1 VNSVRPGREQRQRP
15 QPCAA
20 GVPGCHLCRQIAGCD
35 VPHQPNCEP
44 MAYLVLARKWRPQY
58 FTDLIGQEHVSQ
70 TLTNAIRSG
79 RIHHAFLF
87 TGARGVGKTSA
98 ARILAKA
105 LNCEEALSDQP
116 CGTCSSCLEI
126 TAGNDLDVL
135 EIDGAS
141 NTGVDDIREL
151 RENIRYLPSRS
162 RFKIFIIDEVHMLS
176 TNAFNALL
184 KTLEEPPEHA
194 KFIFATTEPH
204 KIPITILSRCQ
215 RFDFRKIP
223 LARVAKRLRE
233 ISDAEDLTIS
243 DRSLS
248 LVARQGEGSMRDA
261 LSTLDQVIAFSGD
274 EVEDGAVQ
282 TLLGMVDRRL
292 LLDTVEAVLQR
303 DSRRA
308 LDSVHRV
315 DQLGLALRQFTRDL
329 LEMFRGMV
337 ICKVV
342 DEPAEMLDLVGDEL
356 KELKTLSEEASLEDL
371 QRIVTLLMKT
381 QSELVHSIY
390 PLLTLEM
397 SLVRLATLAP
407 SQELGKL
414 ISHIERL
421 EQRLGSAPQAGA
433 QSTRPMPKT
442 QSAPQQPTP
451 EGHQYSGPEG
461 HQYPA
466 PQEHQYP
473 APEIPPP
480 KKSEAPVAVSTDS
493 KGWLGLV
500 EQVKQSRPMLGSV
513 LEHGRLLKLEPPIL
527 EIGYA
532 KESFMISQ
540 LQEREISQDLEVL
553 ATDYFGQSV
562 KLRVT
567 PIDVEQQNTPPSL
580 VEDRKA
586 KETDRMRRLREDA
599 MGHPALKSVQAIF
612 DGKIKKVI
620 PIDKG
625 FV

>member
-1 VNSVRPGREQRQRP
+1 
-15 QPCAA
+15 
-20 GVPGCHLCRQIAGCD
+20 
-35 VPHQPNCEP
+35 
-44 MAYLVLARKWRPQY
+44 MAYLVLARKWRPQN

-70 TLTNAIRSG
+70 TLANAIRSG

-105 LNCEEALSDQP
+105 LNCDEGLSDQP
-116 CGTCSSCLEI
+116 CGSCSSCTEI
-126 TAGNDLDVL
+126 TAGQGLDVI

-141 NTGVDDIREL
+141 NTGVDDVREL
-151 RENIRYLPSRS
+151 RENIRYLPNRS

-223 LARVAKRLRE
+223 LARVASRMRE
-233 ISDAEDLTIS
+233 ISDAEQLTIS
-243 DRSLS
+243 DHSLS

-261 LSTLDQVIAFSGD
+261 LSTLDQVIAFSGEQVDD
-274 EVEDGAVQ
+274 EAVQ

-308 LDSVHRV
+308 LDAVRRV
-315 DQLGLALRQFTRDL
+315 DQLGLALRRFTQDL

-342 DEPAEMLDLVGDEL
+342 EDPAELLDLVGEEL
-356 KELKTLSEEASLEDL
+356 KELKALAEEVSLDDL

-381 QSELVHSIY
+381 QTELVNSSF

-407 SQELGKL
+407 TQDLAKL
-414 ISHIERL
+414 ISHIESL
-421 EQRLGSAPQAGA
+421 EKRLGSTSLPKAQHPVQRPTSSSTQGA
-433 QSTRPMPKT
+433 R
-442 QSAPQQPTP
+442 
-451 EGHQYSGPEG
+451 
-461 HQYPA
+461 PA
-466 PQEHQYP
+466 PAP
-473 APEIPPP
+473 APTTPIPSPDPPP
-480 KKSEAPVAVSTDS
+480 KKPEAPVATSTES
-493 KGWLGLV
+493 KGWQGLV

-513 LEHGRLLKLEPPIL
+513 LEHGRLLKLEIPVI

-532 KESFMISQ
+532 KGSFMISQ
-540 LQEREISQDLEVL
+540 LQEQDISQDLEVL
-553 ATDYFGQSV
+553 TTEYFGQPV
-562 KLRVT
+562 KLRILAVD
-567 PIDVEQQNTPPSL
+567 IEQQSAAPPSL
-580 VEDRKA
+580 VEEREA

-599 MGHPALKSVQAIF
+599 MEHPALKSVQNIF
-612 DGKIKKVI
+612 KGEIKKVI

>member
-1 VNSVRPGREQRQRP
+1 
-15 QPCAA
+15 
-20 GVPGCHLCRQIAGCD
+20 
-35 VPHQPNCEP
+35 
-44 MAYLVLARKWRPQY
+44 MAYLVLARKWRPQN

-70 TLTNAIRSG
+70 TLANAIRSG

-105 LNCEEALSDQP
+105 LNCDEGLSDQP
-116 CGTCSSCLEI
+116 CGSCSSCTEI
-126 TAGNDLDVL
+126 TAGQGLDVI

-141 NTGVDDIREL
+141 NTGVDDVREL
-151 RENIRYLPSRS
+151 RENIRYLPNRS

-223 LARVAKRLRE
+223 LARVASRMRE
-233 ISDAEDLTIS
+233 ISDAEELTIS

-261 LSTLDQVIAFSGD
+261 LSTLDQVIAFSGEQVDD
-274 EVEDGAVQ
+274 EAVQ

-292 LLDTVEAVLQR
+292 LLDTVEAVLER

-308 LDSVHRV
+308 LDAVRRV
-315 DQLGLALRQFTRDL
+315 DQLGLALRRFTQDL

-342 DEPAEMLDLVGDEL
+342 EDPAEMLDLVGEEL
-356 KELKTLSEEASLEDL
+356 KELKTLTEEASLDDL

-381 QSELVHSIY
+381 QTELAHSSF
-390 PLLTLEM
+390 PLLALEM
-397 SLVRLATLAP
+397 SLVRLANLAP
-407 SQELGKL
+407 TQDLAKL
-414 ISHIERL
+414 ISHIESLEKRL
-421 EQRLGSAPQAGA
+421 ATTPLPKSQTSAQRTAS
-433 QSTRPMPKT
+433 R
-442 QSAPQQPTP
+442 
-451 EGHQYSGPEG
+451 
-461 HQYPA
+461 
-466 PQEHQYP
+466 P
-473 APEIPPP
+473 APEPAPITPAPSPDPPS
-480 KKSEAPVAVSTDS
+480 KKSEAPVATSTES
-493 KGWLGLV
+493 KGWQGLV

-513 LEHGRLLKLEPPIL
+513 LEHGRLLKLELPTI

-532 KESFMISQ
+532 KGSFMISQ
-540 LQEREISQDLEVL
+540 LQEQDISQDLEVL
-553 ATDYFGQSV
+553 TSEYFGQPV
-562 KLRVT
+562 KLRILAVD
-567 PIDVEQQNTPPSL
+567 IEQQSAAPPSL
-580 VEDRKA
+580 VEEREA

-599 MGHPALKSVQAIF
+599 MEHPALKSVQEIF
-612 DGKIKKVI
+612 KGEIKKVI

>member
-1 VNSVRPGREQRQRP
+1 
-15 QPCAA
+15 
-20 GVPGCHLCRQIAGCD
+20 
-35 VPHQPNCEP
+35 
-44 MAYLVLARKWRPQY
+44 MAYLVLARKWRPQN

-70 TLTNAIRSG
+70 TLSNAIRSG

-105 LNCEEALSDQP
+105 LNCDEGLSDQP
-116 CGTCSSCLEI
+116 CNTCSSCTEI
-126 TAGNDLDVL
+126 TAGQGLDVL

-151 RENIRYLPSRS
+151 RENIRYLPNHSRY
-162 RFKIFIIDEVHMLS
+162 KIFIIDEVHMLS

-184 KTLEEPPEHA
+184 KTLEEPPDHA

-215 RFDFRKIP
+215 RFDFRKIS
-223 LARVAKRLRE
+223 LARVAGRLRE
-233 ISDAEDLTIS
+233 ISDAEKLTIS

-274 EVEDGAVQ
+274 EVDDEAVQ

-292 LLDTVEAVLQR
+292 LLDTVEAVMHR

-308 LDSVHRV
+308 LDAVRRI
-315 DQLGLALRQFTRDL
+315 DQLGLALRQFTQDL

-342 DEPAEMLDLVGDEL
+342 EDPTEMLDLVGDEL
-356 KELKTLSEEASLEDL
+356 KDLKALAEEASLEDL

-381 QSELVHSIY
+381 QSELVHSNY

-407 SQELGKL
+407 SQDISKL
-414 ISHIERL
+414 ISHIESLEKRL
-421 EQRLGSAPQAGA
+421 SSVPLQKAQSRPQGSAPE
-433 QSTRPMPKT
+433 RP
-442 QSAPQQPTP
+442 
-451 EGHQYSGPEG
+451 HQ
-461 HQYPA
+461 
-466 PQEHQYP
+466 
-473 APEIPPP
+473 PPP
-480 KKSEAPVAVSTDS
+480 ATASPKKPEAPVATPNDS
-493 KGWLGLV
+493 KGWQGLV
-500 EQVKQSRPMLGSV
+500 DQVKQSRPMLGSV
-513 LEHGRLLKLEPPIL
+513 MEHARLLKLEPPFL
-527 EIGYA
+527 ELGYA
-532 KESFMISQ
+532 KDSFMISQ
-540 LQEREISQDLEVL
+540 LQEQEISQDLETL
-553 ATDYFGQSV
+553 ATEYFGKPI
-562 KLRVT
+562 KLRVS
-567 PIDVEQQNTPPSL
+567 PIEAGQQEAPPSL
-580 VEDRKA
+580 VETREA
-586 KETDRMRRLREDA
+586 KETDRMRRLRDDA
-599 MGHPALKSVQAIF
+599 MEHPALKAVQDIF
-612 DGKIKKVI
+612 DGKVKKVI

>member
-1 VNSVRPGREQRQRP
+1 
-15 QPCAA
+15 
-20 GVPGCHLCRQIAGCD
+20 
-35 VPHQPNCEP
+35 
-44 MAYLVLARKWRPQY
+44 MAYLVLARKWRPQN

-105 LNCEEALSDQP
+105 LNCDEGLSDQP
-116 CGTCSSCLEI
+116 CGICSSCTEI
-126 TAGNDLDVL
+126 TAGQGMDVL

-151 RENIRYLPSRS
+151 RENIRYLPNRS
-162 RFKIFIIDEVHMLS
+162 RYKIFIIDEVHMLS

-223 LARVAKRLRE
+223 LARVAARLRE
-233 ISDAEDLTIS
+233 ISDAETLTIS

-248 LVARQGEGSMRDA
+248 LVARQGEGSMRDS

-274 EVEDGAVQ
+274 EVDDEAVQ

-292 LLDTVEAVLQR
+292 LLDTVEAVMQH

-308 LDSVHRV
+308 LDAVRRI
-315 DQLGLALRQFTRDL
+315 DQLGLALRQFTQDL

-342 DEPAEMLDLVGDEL
+342 EEPAEMLDLVGDEL
-356 KELKTLSEEASLEDL
+356 KDLKALAEEASLEDL
-371 QRIVTLLMKT
+371 QRIVALLMKT
-381 QSELVHSIY
+381 QSELAHSSY

-397 SLVRLATLAP
+397 CLVRLATLAP

-414 ISHIERL
+414 ISHIESLEKRL
-421 EQRLGSAPQAGA
+421 STTPLQKAQSMPQHSVQEAPQ
-433 QSTRPMPKT
+433 R
-442 QSAPQQPTP
+442 
-451 EGHQYSGPEG
+451 
-461 HQYPA
+461 
-466 PQEHQYP
+466 P
-473 APEIPPP
+473 APEVPPP
-480 KKSEAPVAVSTDS
+480 KKPEAPVAVPIDN
-493 KGWLGLV
+493 KGWQGLV
-500 EQVKQSRPMLGSV
+500 DKVKQNRPMLGSV
-513 LEHGRLLKLEPPIL
+513 MEHGRLLKLELPIL
-527 EIGYA
+527 EIGYP

-540 LQEREISQDLEVL
+540 LQEQDIRHDLETL
-553 ATDYFGQSV
+553 ATEYFGQAI
-562 KLRVT
+562 KLRVC
-567 PIDVEQQNTPPSL
+567 PLDIKQQDAPPSL
-580 VEDRKA
+580 VEARQT

-599 MGHPALKSVQAIF
+599 MEHPALKSVQEIF

>member
-1 VNSVRPGREQRQRP
+1 
-15 QPCAA
+15 
-20 GVPGCHLCRQIAGCD
+20 
-35 VPHQPNCEP
+35 
-44 MAYLVLARKWRPQY
+44 MAYLVLARKWRPQN

-70 TLTNAIRSG
+70 TLANAIRSG

-105 LNCEEALSDQP
+105 LNCDEGLSDQP
-116 CGTCSSCLEI
+116 CGTCSSCIEI
-126 TAGNDLDVL
+126 TAGQGLDVL

-141 NTGVDDIREL
+141 NTGVDDVREL
-151 RENIRYLPSRS
+151 RENIRYLPNRS
-162 RFKIFIIDEVHMLS
+162 RYKIFIIDEVHMLS

-223 LARVAKRLRE
+223 LARVAARLRE
-233 ISDAEDLTIS
+233 ICDAEKLTIS

-248 LVARQGEGSMRDA
+248 LVARQGEGSMRDS

-274 EVEDGAVQ
+274 EVADEAVQ

-292 LLDTVEAVLQR
+292 LLDTVEAVMQR

-308 LDSVHRV
+308 LDAVRRV
-315 DQLGLALRQFTRDL
+315 DQLGLALRQFTQDL

-342 DEPAEMLDLVGDEL
+342 EEPAELLDLVGDEL
-356 KELKTLSEEASLEDL
+356 HDLKALAEEASLEDL

-381 QSELVHSIY
+381 QSELVHSNY

-414 ISHIERL
+414 ISHIENLEKRL
-421 EQRLGSAPQAGA
+421 STTPLQKAQGTPKHSMPEAPPHSAPEA
-433 QSTRPMPKT
+433 
-442 QSAPQQPTP
+442 
-451 EGHQYSGPEG
+451 
-461 HQYPA
+461 
-466 PQEHQYP
+466 
-473 APEIPPP
+473 PPP
-480 KKSEAPVAVSTDS
+480 KKPEAPVAASTDS
-493 KGWLGLV
+493 KGWQGLV
-500 EQVKQSRPMLGSV
+500 EMVKQSRPMLGSV
-513 LEHGRLLKLEPPIL
+513 MEHGRLLKLEPPIL
-527 EIGYA
+527 EIGYP

-540 LQEREISQDLEVL
+540 LQEQEISQDLEVL
-553 ATDYFGQSV
+553 ATEYFGQPV
-562 KLRVT
+562 KLRVSA
-567 PIDVEQQNTPPSL
+567 IDVKQQDTPPSL
-580 VEDRKA
+580 VEVRQTR
-586 KETDRMRRLREDA
+586 ETDRTRRLREDA
-599 MGHPALKSVQAIF
+599 MAHPALKSVQDVF
-612 DGKIKKVI
+612 GGTIKKVI

>member
-1 VNSVRPGREQRQRP
+1 
-15 QPCAA
+15 
-20 GVPGCHLCRQIAGCD
+20 
-35 VPHQPNCEP
+35 
-44 MAYLVLARKWRPQY
+44 MAYLVLARKWRPQN
-58 FTDLIGQEHVSQ
+58 FADLIGQEHVSQ

-223 LARVAKRLRE
+223 LVKIAGLLRE
-233 ISDAEDLTIS
+233 ISDAEKLTIS

-261 LSTLDQVIAFSGD
+261 LSTLDQVIAFSGEEVDD
-274 EVEDGAVQ
+274 EAVQ
-282 TLLGMVDRRL
+282 SLLGMVDRRL
-292 LLDTVEAVLQR
+292 LLDTVEAIIQR
-303 DSRRA
+303 NSRRA
-308 LDSVHRV
+308 LDSVRRV
-315 DQLGLALRQFTRDL
+315 DQLGLALRQFTQDL

-342 DEPAEMLDLVGDEL
+342 EEPAEMLDLLGDEL
-356 KELKTLSEEASLEDL
+356 QELKALAEDTSLEDL

-381 QSELVHSIY
+381 QSELVHSSY

-407 SQELGKL
+407 SQDLGKL
-414 ISHIERL
+414 ISHIESLEKRL
-421 EQRLGSAPQAGA
+421 SSTSLPKA
-433 QSTRPMPKT
+433 QS
-442 QSAPQQPTP
+442 PQQRTSPQTRDTISNAPPPPPT
-451 EGHQYSGPEG
+451 E
-461 HQYPA
+461 A
-466 PQEHQYP
+466 
-473 APEIPPP
+473 PPP
-480 KKSEAPVAVSTDS
+480 KKSEAPVVTSTDS
-493 KGWLGLV
+493 KGWQGLV

-513 LEHGRLLKLEPPIL
+513 MEHGRLLKLKPPLL
-527 EIGYA
+527 EIGYP
-532 KESFMISQ
+532 KDSFMISQ
-540 LQEREISQDLEVL
+540 LQEQDINQDLETL
-553 ATDYFGQSV
+553 ATEYFGETI
-562 KLRVT
+562 KLRISA
-567 PIDVEQQNTPPSL
+567 IDNQQQDAPPSL
-580 VEDRKA
+580 VETRQA
-586 KETDRMRRLREDA
+586 EETDRMRRLQDDA
-599 MGHPALKSVQAIF
+599 IEHPALKAVQNIF

>member
-1 VNSVRPGREQRQRP
+1 
-15 QPCAA
+15 
-20 GVPGCHLCRQIAGCD
+20 
-35 VPHQPNCEP
+35 
-44 MAYLVLARKWRPQY
+44 MAYLVLARKWRPQN

-70 TLTNAIRSG
+70 TLSNAIRSG

-105 LNCEEALSDQP
+105 LNCDEGLSDQP
-116 CGTCSSCLEI
+116 CGTCSSCTEI
-126 TAGNDLDVL
+126 TAGQGLDVL

-141 NTGVDDIREL
+141 NTGVDDVREL
-151 RENIRYLPSRS
+151 RENIRYLPNRS
-162 RFKIFIIDEVHMLS
+162 RYKIFIIDEVHMLS

-184 KTLEEPPEHA
+184 KTLEEPPAHA

-223 LARVAKRLRE
+223 LARVAGRLRE
-233 ISDAEDLTIS
+233 ISDAEKLTIS

-274 EVEDGAVQ
+274 EVDDEAVQ
-282 TLLGMVDRRL
+282 SLLGMVDRRL
-292 LLDTVEAVLQR
+292 LLDTVEAVMQR

-308 LDSVHRV
+308 LDAVRRI
-315 DQLGLALRQFTRDL
+315 DQLGLALRQFTQDL

-342 DEPAEMLDLVGDEL
+342 EDPVEMLDLVGDEL
-356 KELKTLSEEASLEDL
+356 KDLKALAEEASLEDL

-381 QSELVHSIY
+381 QTELVHSSY

-407 SQELGKL
+407 SQDISKL
-414 ISHIERL
+414 ISHIESL
-421 EQRLGSAPQAGA
+421 EKRLGSVPRQQA
-433 QSTRPMPKT
+433 QSTPQR
-442 QSAPQQPTP
+442 SAPEAPQRSTP
-451 EGHQYSGPEG
+451 ET
-461 HQYPA
+461 
-466 PQEHQYP
+466 
-473 APEIPPP
+473 PPP
-480 KKSEAPVAVSTDS
+480 KKPEAPVTVSTDN
-493 KGWLGLV
+493 KGWQGLV
-500 EQVKQSRPMLGSV
+500 EKIKQSRPMLGSV
-513 LEHGRLLKLEPPIL
+513 MEHGRLLKLEPPFL
-527 EIGYA
+527 ELGYA
-532 KESFMISQ
+532 KDSFMIGQ
-540 LQEREISQDLEVL
+540 LQEQDICQDLETL
-553 ATDYFGQSV
+553 AAEYFGQPI
-562 KLRVT
+562 KLRVS
-567 PIDVEQQNTPPSL
+567 PIDTTHQATPPSL
-580 VEDRKA
+580 VETRQA
-586 KETDRMRRLREDA
+586 EETDRMRRLREDA
-599 MGHPALKSVQAIF
+599 VEHPALKAVQNIF
-612 DGKIKKVI
+612 DGKITEVI

>member
-1 VNSVRPGREQRQRP
+1 
-15 QPCAA
+15 
-20 GVPGCHLCRQIAGCD
+20 
-35 VPHQPNCEP
+35 
-44 MAYLVLARKWRPQY
+44 MAYLVLARKWRPQN

-70 TLTNAIRSG
+70 TLANAIRSG

-105 LNCEEALSDQP
+105 LNCDEGLSDQP
-116 CGTCSSCLEI
+116 CGSCSSCTEI
-126 TAGNDLDVL
+126 TAGQGLDVI

-141 NTGVDDIREL
+141 NTGVDDVREL
-151 RENIRYLPSRS
+151 RENIRYLPNRS

-223 LARVAKRLRE
+223 LARVASRMRE
-233 ISDAEDLTIS
+233 ISDAEQLTIS
-243 DRSLS
+243 DHSLS

-261 LSTLDQVIAFSGD
+261 LSTLDQVIAFSGEQVDD
-274 EVEDGAVQ
+274 EAVQ

-308 LDSVHRV
+308 LDAVRRV
-315 DQLGLALRQFTRDL
+315 DQLGLALRRFTQDL

-342 DEPAEMLDLVGDEL
+342 EDPAELLDLVGEEL
-356 KELKTLSEEASLEDL
+356 KELKALAEEVSLDDL

-381 QSELVHSIY
+381 QTELVNSSF

-407 SQELGKL
+407 TQDLAKL
-414 ISHIERL
+414 ISHIESL
-421 EQRLGSAPQAGA
+421 EKRLGSTSLPKA
-433 QSTRPMPKT
+433 QHPVQRPTSSST
-442 QSAPQQPTP
+442 QSA
-451 EGHQYSGPEG
+451 S
-461 HQYPA
+461 PA
-466 PQEHQYP
+466 PAP
-473 APEIPPP
+473 APTTPIPSPDPPP
-480 KKSEAPVAVSTDS
+480 KKSEAPVATSTES
-493 KGWLGLV
+493 KGWQGLV

-513 LEHGRLLKLEPPIL
+513 LEHGRLLKLEIPVI

-532 KESFMISQ
+532 KGSFMISQ
-540 LQEREISQDLEVL
+540 LQEQDISQDLEVL
-553 ATDYFGQSV
+553 TTEYFGQPV
-562 KLRVT
+562 KLRILAVD
-567 PIDVEQQNTPPSL
+567 IEQQSAAPPSL
-580 VEDRKA
+580 VEERET

-599 MGHPALKSVQAIF
+599 MEHPALKSVQNIF
-612 DGKIKKVI
+612 KGEIKKVI

>member
-1 VNSVRPGREQRQRP
+1 
-15 QPCAA
+15 
-20 GVPGCHLCRQIAGCD
+20 
-35 VPHQPNCEP
+35 
-44 MAYLVLARKWRPQY
+44 MAYLVLARKWRPQN

-70 TLTNAIRSG
+70 TLANAIRSG

-105 LNCEEALSDQP
+105 LNCDEGLSDQP
-116 CGTCSSCLEI
+116 CGSCSSCTEI
-126 TAGNDLDVL
+126 TAGQGLDVI

-141 NTGVDDIREL
+141 NTGVDDVREL
-151 RENIRYLPSRS
+151 RENIRYLPNRS

-223 LARVAKRLRE
+223 LARVASRMRE
-233 ISDAEDLTIS
+233 ISDAEQLTIS
-243 DRSLS
+243 DHSLS

-261 LSTLDQVIAFSGD
+261 LSTLDQVIAFSG
-274 EVEDGAVQ
+274 EQVEDEAVQ

-292 LLDTVEAVLQR
+292 LLDTVEAVLQQ

-308 LDSVHRV
+308 LDAVRRV
-315 DQLGLALRQFTRDL
+315 DQLGLALRRFTQDL

-342 DEPAEMLDLVGDEL
+342 EDPAEMLDLVGEEF
-356 KELKTLSEEASLEDL
+356 KELKSLAEEASLDDL
-371 QRIVTLLMKT
+371 QRIVTLLMRT
-381 QSELVHSIY
+381 QTELVNSSF
-390 PLLTLEM
+390 PLLALEM
-397 SLVRLATLAP
+397 CLVRLATLAP
-407 SQELGKL
+407 TQDLAKL
-414 ISHIERL
+414 ISHIESLEKRL
-421 EQRLGSAPQAGA
+421 ASTPLPKAQHPAQRPTSS
-433 QSTRPMPKT
+433 STPCASPV
-442 QSAPQQPTP
+442 PV
-451 EGHQYSGPEG
+451 
-461 HQYPA
+461 PA
-466 PQEHQYP
+466 PTSP
-473 APEIPPP
+473 SPNPEPPP
-480 KKSEAPVAVSTDS
+480 KKPEAPVATSTES
-493 KGWLGLV
+493 KGWQGLV

-513 LEHGRLLKLEPPIL
+513 LEHGRLLKLEIPVI

-532 KESFMISQ
+532 KGSFMISQ
-540 LQEREISQDLEVL
+540 LQEPDISQDLEVL
-553 ATDYFGQSV
+553 TTEYFGQPV
-562 KLRVT
+562 KLRILTVD
-567 PIDVEQQNTPPSL
+567 IEQQSAAPPSL
-580 VEDRKA
+580 VEEREA

-599 MGHPALKSVQAIF
+599 MEHPALKSVQDIF
-612 DGKIKKVI
+612 KGKIKKVI

>member
-1 VNSVRPGREQRQRP
+1 
-15 QPCAA
+15 
-20 GVPGCHLCRQIAGCD
+20 
-35 VPHQPNCEP
+35 
-44 MAYLVLARKWRPQY
+44 MAYLVLARKWRPQN

-70 TLTNAIRSG
+70 TLANAIRSG

-105 LNCEEALSDQP
+105 LNCDEGLSDQP
-116 CGTCSSCLEI
+116 CGTCSSCTEI
-126 TAGNDLDVL
+126 TAGQGLDVI

-141 NTGVDDIREL
+141 NTGVDDVREL
-151 RENIRYLPSRS
+151 RENIRYLPNRS

-223 LARVAKRLRE
+223 LARVASRMRE
-233 ISDAEDLTIS
+233 ISDAEQLTIS

-261 LSTLDQVIAFSGD
+261 LSTLDQVIAFSGEQVDD
-274 EVEDGAVQ
+274 EAVQ

-308 LDSVHRV
+308 LDAVRRV
-315 DQLGLALRQFTRDL
+315 DQLGLALRRFTQDL

-342 DEPAEMLDLVGDEL
+342 DDPAEMLDLVGEEL
-356 KELKTLSEEASLEDL
+356 KELKALAEEPSLDDL

-381 QSELVHSIY
+381 QTELVNSSF

-407 SQELGKL
+407 TQDLAKL
-414 ISHIERL
+414 ISHIESL
-421 EQRLGSAPQAGA
+421 EKRLGSTPLPKAQHPAQRPTSSSTPGARPVQA
-433 QSTRPMPKT
+433 
-442 QSAPQQPTP
+442 
-451 EGHQYSGPEG
+451 
-461 HQYPA
+461 PA
-466 PQEHQYP
+466 P
-473 APEIPPP
+473 APTTPIPSPDPPP
-480 KKSEAPVAVSTDS
+480 KKPEAPVATSIES
-493 KGWLGLV
+493 KGWQGLV

-513 LEHGRLLKLEPPIL
+513 LEHGRLLKLEIPVI

-532 KESFMISQ
+532 KGSFMISQ
-540 LQEREISQDLEVL
+540 LQEPDISQDLEAL
-553 ATDYFGQSV
+553 TTEYFGQPV
-562 KLRVT
+562 KLRILTVD
-567 PIDVEQQNTPPSL
+567 IEQQSAAPPSL
-580 VEDRKA
+580 VEEREA

-599 MGHPALKSVQAIF
+599 MEHPALKSVQDIF
-612 DGKIKKVI
+612 KGEIKKVI

>member
-1 VNSVRPGREQRQRP
+1 
-15 QPCAA
+15 
-20 GVPGCHLCRQIAGCD
+20 
-35 VPHQPNCEP
+35 
-44 MAYLVLARKWRPQY
+44 MAYLVLARKWRPQN
-58 FTDLIGQEHVSQ
+58 FVDLIGQEHVSQ
-70 TLTNAIRSG
+70 TLANAIRSG

-105 LNCEEALSDQP
+105 LNCDEGLSDQP
-116 CGTCSSCLEI
+116 CGSCSSCTEI
-126 TAGNDLDVL
+126 TAGQGLDVI

-141 NTGVDDIREL
+141 NTGVDDVREL
-151 RENIRYLPSRS
+151 RENIRYLPNRS

-223 LARVAKRLRE
+223 LAKVAERLRE
-233 ISDAEDLTIS
+233 IAAAEELTIS
-243 DRSLS
+243 DRSLG
-248 LVARQGEGSMRDA
+248 LIARQGEGSMRDA
-261 LSTLDQVIAFSGD
+261 LSSFDQVLAFSGD
-274 EVEDGAVQ
+274 QVEDEAVQ

-292 LLDTVEAVLQR
+292 LLDTVEAILRR

-308 LDSVHRV
+308 LESAHRV
-315 DQLGLALRQFTRDL
+315 DQLGLALRRFTQDL

-342 DEPAEMLDLVGDEL
+342 DEPAELLDMVGDEL
-356 KELKTLSEEASLEDL
+356 KELKLLAEDASLEDL

-381 QSELVHSIY
+381 QLELVNSNS
-390 PLLTLEM
+390 PLLALEM

-407 SQELGKL
+407 SQDLGKL
-414 ISHIERL
+414 IKHIESL
-421 EQRLGSAPQAGA
+421 EKRLGAAPL
-433 QSTRPMPKT
+433 TNT
-442 QSAPQQPTP
+442 QSAPQRTAPQPTSTP
-451 EGHQYSGPEG
+451 
-461 HQYPA
+461 
-466 PQEHQYP
+466 
-473 APEIPPP
+473 PPP
-480 KKSEAPVAVSTDS
+480 KKPDAPVATSTVS
-493 KGWLGLV
+493 KGWQGLV

-513 LEHGRLLKLEPPIL
+513 LEHGRLLKLEIPVI

-532 KESFMISQ
+532 KGSFMISQ
-540 LQEREISQDLEVL
+540 LQEQEISQDLEVL
-553 ATDYFGQSV
+553 TTEYFGQPV
-562 KLRVT
+562 KLRILAVD
-567 PIDVEQQNTPPSL
+567 IEQQSAAPPSL
-580 VEDRKA
+580 VEERET

-599 MGHPALKSVQAIF
+599 MEHPALKSVQNIF
-612 DGKIKKVI
+612 KGEIKKVI

>member
-1 VNSVRPGREQRQRP
+1 
-15 QPCAA
+15 
-20 GVPGCHLCRQIAGCD
+20 
-35 VPHQPNCEP
+35 
-44 MAYLVLARKWRPQY
+44 MAYLVLARKWRPQN

-70 TLTNAIRSG
+70 TLANAIRSG

-105 LNCEEALSDQP
+105 LNCDEGLSDQP
-116 CGTCSSCLEI
+116 CGSCSSCTEI
-126 TAGNDLDVL
+126 TAGQGLDVI

-141 NTGVDDIREL
+141 NTGVDDVREL
-151 RENIRYLPSRS
+151 RENIRYLPNRS

-223 LARVAKRLRE
+223 LARVASRMRE
-233 ISDAEDLTIS
+233 ISDAEQLTIS

-261 LSTLDQVIAFSGD
+261 LSTLDQVIAFSGEQVDD
-274 EVEDGAVQ
+274 EAVQ

-308 LDSVHRV
+308 LDAVRRV
-315 DQLGLALRQFTRDL
+315 DQLGLALRRFTQDL

-342 DEPAEMLDLVGDEL
+342 EDPAEMLDLVGEEL
-356 KELKTLSEEASLEDL
+356 KELKALAEEASLDDL

-381 QSELVHSIY
+381 QTELVSSSF
-390 PLLTLEM
+390 PLLALEM

-407 SQELGKL
+407 TQDLAKL
-414 ISHIERL
+414 ISHIESL
-421 EQRLGSAPQAGA
+421 EKRLGSTPLPKA
-433 QSTRPMPKT
+433 QHPAQRPTSSSTPRASSDPV
-442 QSAPQQPTP
+442 
-451 EGHQYSGPEG
+451 
-461 HQYPA
+461 PA
-466 PQEHQYP
+466 PTTP
-473 APEIPPP
+473 VPSPDPPP
-480 KKSEAPVAVSTDS
+480 KKPEAPVATSTES
-493 KGWLGLV
+493 KGWQGLV
-500 EQVKQSRPMLGSV
+500 EQVKQNRPMLGSV
-513 LEHGRLLKLEPPIL
+513 LEHGRLLKLEIPVI

-532 KESFMISQ
+532 KGSFMINQ
-540 LQEREISQDLEVL
+540 LQEQDISQDLEVL
-553 ATDYFGQSV
+553 TTEYFGQPV
-562 KLRVT
+562 KLRILAVD
-567 PIDVEQQNTPPSL
+567 IEQQSAAPPSL
-580 VEDRKA
+580 VEEREA

-599 MGHPALKSVQAIF
+599 MEHPALKSVQDIF
-612 DGKIKKVI
+612 KGEIKKVI

>member
-1 VNSVRPGREQRQRP
+1 
-15 QPCAA
+15 
-20 GVPGCHLCRQIAGCD
+20 
-35 VPHQPNCEP
+35 
-44 MAYLVLARKWRPQY
+44 MAYLVLARKWRPQN

-70 TLTNAIRSG
+70 TLANAIRSG

-105 LNCEEALSDQP
+105 LNCDEGLSDQP
-116 CGTCSSCLEI
+116 CGSCSSCSEI
-126 TAGNDLDVL
+126 TAGQGLDVI

-141 NTGVDDIREL
+141 NTGVDDVREL
-151 RENIRYLPSRS
+151 RENIRYLPNRS

-223 LARVAKRLRE
+223 LAKVASRMRE
-233 ISDAEDLTIS
+233 ISDAEQLTIS

-261 LSTLDQVIAFSGD
+261 LSTLDQVIAFSGEQVDD
-274 EVEDGAVQ
+274 EAVQ

-292 LLDTVEAVLQR
+292 LLDTVEAVLKR

-308 LDSVHRV
+308 LDAVRRV
-315 DQLGLALRQFTRDL
+315 DQLGLALRRFTQDL

-342 DEPAEMLDLVGDEL
+342 EDPAEMLDLVGEEL
-356 KELKTLSEEASLEDL
+356 KELKALAEEASFDDL

-381 QSELVHSIY
+381 QTELVNSSF

-407 SQELGKL
+407 TQDLAKL
-414 ISHIERL
+414 ISHIESL
-421 EQRLGSAPQAGA
+421 EKRLGSSPLPKVKHAVQ
-433 QSTRPMPKT
+433 RPTSIPNL
-442 QSAPQQPTP
+442 SPSPTLA
-451 EGHQYSGPEG
+451 
-461 HQYPA
+461 PA
-466 PQEHQYP
+466 PTTP
-473 APEIPPP
+473 NPSPDPPP
-480 KKSEAPVAVSTDS
+480 KKPEAPAATSTES
-493 KGWLGLV
+493 KGWQGLV

-513 LEHGRLLKLEPPIL
+513 LEHGRLLKLELPVI

-532 KESFMISQ
+532 KGSFMINQ
-540 LQEREISQDLEVL
+540 LQEQDISQDLEVL
-553 ATDYFGQSV
+553 TTEYFGQPV
-562 KLRVT
+562 KLRTLAVE
-567 PIDVEQQNTPPSL
+567 IEQQKTAPPSL
-580 VEDRKA
+580 VEEREA

-599 MGHPALKSVQAIF
+599 MDHPALKSVQDIF
-612 DGKIKKVI
+612 KGEIKKVI

>member
-1 VNSVRPGREQRQRP
+1 
-15 QPCAA
+15 
-20 GVPGCHLCRQIAGCD
+20 
-35 VPHQPNCEP
+35 
-44 MAYLVLARKWRPQY
+44 MAYLVLARKWRPQN

-70 TLTNAIRSG
+70 TLANAIRSG

-105 LNCEEALSDQP
+105 LNCDQGLSDLP
-116 CGTCSSCLEI
+116 CGICSSCTEI
-126 TAGNDLDVL
+126 TAGQGLDVL

-141 NTGVDDIREL
+141 NTGVDDVREL
-151 RENIRYLPSRS
+151 RENIRYLPNRS
-162 RFKIFIIDEVHMLS
+162 RYKIFIIDEVHMLS

-223 LARVAKRLRE
+223 LVRVAARLRE
-233 ISDAEDLTIS
+233 ISDAENLTIS

-248 LVARQGEGSMRDA
+248 LVARQGEGSMRDS

-274 EVEDGAVQ
+274 EVDDEAVQ

-292 LLDTVEAVLQR
+292 LIDTVEAVIQR

-308 LDSVHRV
+308 LDAARRI
-315 DQLGLALRQFTRDL
+315 DQLGLALRQFTQDL

-342 DEPAEMLDLVGDEL
+342 EEPAEMLDLVGDEL
-356 KELKTLSEEASLEDL
+356 KDLKALAEEASLEDL

-381 QSELVHSIY
+381 QSELVHSSS

-407 SQELGKL
+407 SQEIGKL
-414 ISHIERL
+414 ISHIENLEKRL
-421 EQRLGSAPQAGA
+421 STMPLQKAQSMPRQSTPEAPQRSAPEA
-433 QSTRPMPKT
+433 
-442 QSAPQQPTP
+442 
-451 EGHQYSGPEG
+451 
-461 HQYPA
+461 
-466 PQEHQYP
+466 
-473 APEIPPP
+473 PPP
-480 KKSEAPVAVSTDS
+480 KKPEAPVTVSTDS
-493 KGWLGLV
+493 KGWQGLV
-500 EQVKQSRPMLGSV
+500 EKVKQSRPMLGSV
-513 LEHGRLLKLEPPIL
+513 LEHGRLLKLEPPVL
-527 EIGYA
+527 EIGYP

-540 LQEREISQDLEVL
+540 LQEQEISQDLEIL
-553 ATDYFGQSV
+553 AAAYFGQPIM
-562 KLRVT
+562 LRVSA
-567 PIDVEQQNTPPSL
+567 IDVKQLDTPPSL
-580 VEDRKA
+580 VEARHA

-599 MGHPALKSVQAIF
+599 MEHPALKAVQSVF

>member
-1 VNSVRPGREQRQRP
+1 
-15 QPCAA
+15 
-20 GVPGCHLCRQIAGCD
+20 
-35 VPHQPNCEP
+35 
-44 MAYLVLARKWRPQY
+44 MAYLVLARKWRPQN

-70 TLTNAIRSG
+70 TLANAIRSG

-105 LNCEEALSDQP
+105 LNCDEGLSDQP
-116 CGTCSSCLEI
+116 CGICSSCTEI
-126 TAGNDLDVL
+126 TAGQGLDVI
-135 EIDGAS
+135 EVDGAS
-141 NTGVDDIREL
+141 NTGVDDVREL
-151 RENIRYLPSRS
+151 RENIRYLPNRS
-162 RFKIFIIDEVHMLS
+162 RYKIFIIDEVHMLS

-223 LARVAKRLRE
+223 LARVASRMRE
-233 ISDAEDLTIS
+233 ISDAEQLTIS

-261 LSTLDQVIAFSGD
+261 LSTLDQVIAFSGEQVDD
-274 EVEDGAVQ
+274 EAVQ

-308 LDSVHRV
+308 LDAVRRV
-315 DQLGLALRQFTRDL
+315 DQLGLALRRFTQDL

-342 DEPAEMLDLVGDEL
+342 EDPAEMLDLVGEEL
-356 KELKTLSEEASLEDL
+356 KELKALAEEASLDDL

-381 QSELVHSIY
+381 QTELVNSSF

-407 SQELGKL
+407 TQDLAKL
-414 ISHIERL
+414 ISHIESLEKRL
-421 EQRLGSAPQAGA
+421 ATTPL
-433 QSTRPMPKT
+433 PKT
-442 QSAPQQPTP
+442 QHPAQRPTSSSTPSARPAPASAPTTP
-451 EGHQYSGPEG
+451 IPSPD
-461 HQYPA
+461 
-466 PQEHQYP
+466 
-473 APEIPPP
+473 PPP
-480 KKSEAPVAVSTDS
+480 KKPEAPVATSTES
-493 KGWLGLV
+493 KGWQGLV

-513 LEHGRLLKLEPPIL
+513 LEHGRLLKLELPVI
-527 EIGYA
+527 EVGYT
-532 KESFMISQ
+532 KGSFMISQ
-540 LQEREISQDLEVL
+540 LQEQDISQDLEL
-553 ATDYFGQSV
+553 LTTEYFGQPV
-562 KLRVT
+562 KLRVLAVD
-567 PIDVEQQNTPPSL
+567 IEQQSAAPPSL
-580 VEDRKA
+580 VEERET

-599 MGHPALKSVQAIF
+599 MEHPALKSVQDIF
-612 DGKIKKVI
+612 KGEIKKVI